1 MKNELLMVAFGTGD
15 KKIVESCQKFLQYVE
30 TKTVDEKKIDSFRQ
44 IITNRL
50 ENNVEA
56 CRELKSL
63 MTIVLYESI
72 GCC

>member
-56 CRELKSL
+56 CRKMKSL

>member
-1 MKNELLMVAFGTGD
+1 MKDELLKVAFNTKD
-15 KKIVESCQKFLQYVE
+15 KKIVLACQKFLYYVE
-30 TKTVDEKKIDSFRQ
+30 TKSIDEKKIDSFRQ
-44 IITNRL
+44 IIINRL

-63 MTIVLYESI
+63 MTIVLYKSI